1 MNMPT
6 SGTVIRLF
14 LVEGDAQGL
23 RTAEVMNWTGQL
35 VVGPRTLLKNLGQRP
50 ESRKTGVYIL
60 VGRDPED
67 FTSTMVYIGE
77 SDNVY
82 DRLTSHNSDPK
93 KDFWESTILVTSKDE
108 NLTKTDVRYL
118 ESRLIDT
125 VSRANRAKL
134 VNGTSPSPPPISEA
148 DMAVM
153 DDFLERTRMVISVLG
168 YDFLRT
174 VEIRKET
181 GIDETESPSFT
192 LTARGVEAIAVE
204 TQGEFVVLRGATAR
218 ATGVKSWATNRQLRH
233 RLKESG
239 VLVKKTD
246 DGNFLALTEDT
257 PFTSPS
263 AAASVLT
270 ASNINGRIAWKNQA
284 TGQTYAEWQ
293 EQRLL

>member
-1 MNMPT
+1 MPT

-67 FTSTMVYIGE
+67 FTSNVVYIGE

-82 DRLTSHNSDPK
+82 DRLTSHNSDSK

-125 VSRANRAKL
+125 ATRANRAKL
-134 VNGTSPSPPPISEA
+134 ANGTAPPPPPISEA

-153 DDFLERTRMVISVLG
+153 DDFLERMSMVVSVLG

-174 VEIRKET
+174 VEVIRDVNVDQDT
-181 GIDETESPSFT
+181 QSPTFT
-192 LTARGVEAIAVE
+192 LTSRGVSASAVE
-204 TQGEFVVLRGATAR
+204 MRGDFVVLKGSTAR
-218 ATGVKSWATNRQLRH
+218 KQATRTLKNNVQLRT
-233 RLKESG
+233 RLVSDG
-239 VLVKKTD
+239 VLVD
-246 DGNFLALTEDT
+246 SEDSNYYVLTADT
-257 PFTSPS
+257 AFTSPS
-263 AAASVLT
+263 AAGNVFSAQS
-270 ASNINGRIAWKNQA
+270 INGRTAWKSQT

-293 EQRLL
+293 EERLR

>member
-1 MNMPT
+1 MPT

-67 FTSTMVYIGE
+67 FTSTVVYIGE

-125 VSRANRAKL
+125 ATRANRAKL
-134 VNGTSPSPPPISEA
+134 ANGTAPPPPPISEA

-153 DDFLERTRMVISVLG
+153 DDFLERMSMVVSVLG

-174 VEIRKET
+174 VEVIRDVNVDQDT
-181 GIDETESPSFT
+181 QSPTFT
-192 LTARGVEAIAVE
+192 LTSRGVSASAVE
-204 TQGEFVVLRGATAR
+204 TRGDFVVLKGSTAR
-218 ATGVKSWATNRQLRH
+218 KQATRTLRNNVQLRT
-233 RLKESG
+233 RLVADGILVDSEDSNYY
-239 VLVKKTD
+239 VLT
-246 DGNFLALTEDT
+246 ADT
-257 PFTSPS
+257 AFTSPS
-263 AAASVLT
+263 AAGNVFSAQS
-270 ASNINGRIAWKNQA
+270 INGRTAWKNQA

-293 EQRLL
+293 EQRLR